1 MDSAKKYEPKYRLAR
16 HGVIEK
22 KKTESRRSRR
32 KKRGSPTLP
41 RPPHSRRFLEHRFI
55 IESSAARIEMTKNCE
70 LLNMIPSQLAG
81 FTFLY
86 LPDFQ
91 FYVFHVENLSL
102 HLVNVKLLNA
112 KSVMKKKNLNPPF
125 RISKKKKKKKKKKS

>member
-81 FTFLY
+81 IHLFISARFSVLRVSCREFEFT
-86 LPDFQ
+86 
-91 FYVFHVENLSL
+91 S
-102 HLVNVKLLNA
+102 
-112 KSVMKKKNLNPPF
+112 S
-125 RISKKKKKKKKKKS
+125 